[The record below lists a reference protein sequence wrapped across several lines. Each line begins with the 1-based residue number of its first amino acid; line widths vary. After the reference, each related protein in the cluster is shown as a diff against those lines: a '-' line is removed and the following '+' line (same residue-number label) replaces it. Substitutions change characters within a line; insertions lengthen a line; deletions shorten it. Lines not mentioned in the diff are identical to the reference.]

1 MSFSDEEHIEEL
13 EKEVQATREVMEQQA
28 FRILELQREVSKLEK
43 VIITLVQDNLLK
55 GTN

>member
-1 MSFSDEEHIEEL
+1 MSPIDREIEDL
-13 EKEVQATREVMEQQA
+13 GREIESNHKVIEQQA
-28 FRILELQREVSKLEK
+28 SRILELQREVSKLEK